1 MNKYEVTHSELANTE
16 AIIDRM
22 MDKIGNAP
30 HTEKDLWHTFIEP
43 FEDTVKNAQR
53 AAGKSQRDVDKFR
66 KDVDQFGQNNF
77 AKPVNGVINNW
88 NKYGGFVKPIK
99 NKNSNQRNI
108 LGFTNSK
115 NQ

>member
-1 MNKYEVTHSELANTE
+1 MNKYELTHSELATAE
-16 AIIDRM
+16 AITDRI

-30 HTEKDLWHTFIEP
+30 QTEKDLWHTFIEP
-43 FEDTVKNAQR
+43 FEDSVKNAQR
-53 AAGKSQRDVDKFR
+53 AAQQGQRDVDKFR
-66 KDVDQFGQNNF
+66 KGVDQFGQNNF
-77 AKPVNGVINNW
+77 AKPVNGVINNVV
-88 NKYGGFVKPIK
+88 KYGGFVKPYK

>member
-1 MNKYEVTHSELANTE
+1 MNKYELTYSELATAE
-16 AIIDRM
+16 AITDRI

-30 HTEKDLWHTFIEP
+30 HTEGLWSTLIEP

-53 AAGKSQRDVDKFR
+53 AAEKGQRDVDKFR
-66 KDVDQFGQNNF
+66 KGVDQFGQNNF
-77 AKPVNGVINNW
+77 AKPVNGVINNVV
-88 NKYGGFVKPIK
+88 KYGGFSKPAK